1 GSGRHD
7 SAARSLTRGV
17 LIAASGMTT
26 NCRRFMLARSYR
38 APVLSSTVEAHPFAV
53 DDGFEIAAGLA
64 GVGDG
69 ARLVFSGA
77 PPRLWLNLG
86 ARRDRNDGR
95 KGPRWSTGRFNEKLG
110 NIDPAHVLIG
120 AKRGRRL

>member
-1 GSGRHD
+1 
-7 SAARSLTRGV
+7 RS
-17 LIAASGMTT
+17 
-26 NCRRFMLARSYR
+26 

-77 PPRLWLNLG
+77 PPRLWLNLD
-86 ARRDRNDGR
+86 ARCDRNDGR
-95 KGPRWSTGRFNEKLG
+95 QRPRWSTGRFNEKLG

-120 AKRGRRL
+120 AKRGRRLARRLAVMWAVPRGVEHHHVPPHVTETDQNRPAAGV